1 MTLEEIMRRARLWR
15 AGEAAAEPGL
25 STGFDA
31 LDAALPGGGWPFP
44 GLIEILAGQP
54 ASGGGLR
61 LLLPVLARLSREPRW
76 LIWVAPPYQPYAPA
90 LQAAG
95 LALRQVM
102 VVDLATEAPGAD
114 GSARPAAAAQAEVLW
129 AFEQAL
135 RFPGCGAAL
144 LWPQEID
151 ALRLRRLQLAC
162 EAGGTLGVLFRPAEC
177 AAQASPATLRLL
189 LQSQS
194 DGTELDVTL
203 LKCRGSPRAREC
215 RLPFADFG
223 LRHHRI
229 AEEPG
234 EAIQRVVLHED
245 PAGFPPSRE

>member
-1 MTLEEIMRRARLWR
+1 MRRARLWR

-25 STGFDA
+25 PTGFDA

-44 GLIEILAGQP
+44 GLIEILSAQP
-54 ASGGGLR
+54 GSGGLR
-61 LLLPVLARLSREPRW
+61 LLLPVLARLSRESRW

-90 LQAAG
+90 LQTAG
-95 LALRQVM
+95 LALNRVM
-102 VVDLATEAPGAD
+102 LVDLASETQGAE
-114 GSARPAAAAQAEVLW
+114 GAVRPAAAAGAEVLW

-177 AAQASPATLRLL
+177 AAQASPAALRLL
-189 LQSQS
+189 LRPQPACAA
-194 DGTELDVTL
+194 LDVIF

-215 RLPFADFG
+215 RLPLEEAPMRAGFG
-223 LRHHRI
+223 VRSD
-229 AEEPG
+229 
-234 EAIQRVVLHED
+234 EAVERAIPRER
-245 PAGFPPSRE
+245 PAGFPPPRE

>member
-1 MTLEEIMRRARLWR
+1 MRRGRLWR

-25 STGFDA
+25 PTGFDV

-44 GLIEILAGQP
+44 GLVEILSARP

-102 VVDLATEAPGAD
+102 LVDLATEAPGAD
-114 GSARPAAAAQAEVLW
+114 GAARSTAAAQTDVLW
-129 AFEQAL
+129 TFEQAL

-151 ALRLRRLQLAC
+151 ALGLRRLQLAC
-162 EAGGTLGVLFRPAEC
+162 EAGGTLGVLFRPAAC
-177 AAQASPATLRLL
+177 AAQASPAALRLL
-189 LQSQS
+189 LQAQA
-194 DGTELDVTL
+194 DGSALDLTV

-215 RLPFADFG
+215 RLPLADEVG
-223 LRHHRI
+223 TPTH
-229 AEEPG
+229 
-234 EAIQRVVLHED
+234 
-245 PAGFPPSRE
+245 